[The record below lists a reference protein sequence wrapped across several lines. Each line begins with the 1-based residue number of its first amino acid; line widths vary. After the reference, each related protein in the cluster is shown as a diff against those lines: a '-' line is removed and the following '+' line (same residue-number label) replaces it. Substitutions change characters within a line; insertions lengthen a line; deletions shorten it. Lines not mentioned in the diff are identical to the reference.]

1 MALERLG
8 EKLRTLRMKRG
19 LSQIKLGQA
28 LGYADGSYISQI
40 ETSRQKPTAEF
51 VLKVSEYFGVSADVL
66 LRDDLDLE
74 SVSDSSDT

>member
-8 EKLRTLRMKRG
+8 EKLRTLRVKRG

-51 VLKVSEYFGVSADVL
+51 VFKVAQFFDVSADDL
-66 LRDDLDLE
+66 LDDGRE
-74 SVSDSSDT
+74 VGWSNS